1 MRKLFAVLALLALAV
16 TPAFAADLGEEGA
29 VQINTSTT
37 TVDTSPFVLIYYV
50 GSDTTAAVTVE
61 VADNTWTLLQGGA
74 ADTTIECPLSGAYGG
89 LLDVTNAAC
98 DTLGE
103 LMNIVNNT
111 SGSEWRIVP
120 INGQLADDPDEDALA
135 LGATEARGDGAVVY
149 YDDSVKLD
157 HRITFIPGE
166 LDDEFMKP
174 EFYDP
179 NRDGRGFINPFKGAT
194 QVLKY
199 ATYAITSSGTMTD
212 LTVTCVVP
220 SFGPTAVDDSG
231 GTFTETSQVI
241 YLEADATTGVVGL
254 INEFN
259 YHNGG
264 LRCPDG
270 RIQIHLPTDTDLTVP
285 LANAVGFID
294 KSSR

>member
-16 TPAFAADLGEEGA
+16 TPVMAKDLGEEGA

-37 TVDTSPFVLIYYV
+37 AVDTSPFVLIYYV
-50 GSDTTAAVTVE
+50 GDDTTAAVTVQI
-61 VADNTWTLLQGGA
+61 ADDTWTLLQGGA
-74 ADTTIECPLSGAYGG
+74 ADSTIECPLSGTYAG

-98 DTLGE
+98 DTVAE
-103 LMNIVNNT
+103 LMNVVNNT

-120 INGQLADDPDEDALA
+120 INARAGDDPDEDALLA
-135 LGATEARGDGAVVY
+135 AAAEARGDGVVVF
-149 YDDSVKLD
+149 YDDSVRFD
-157 HRITFIPGE
+157 HSVTFIPGE
-166 LDDEFMKP
+166 LDDENQKAT
-174 EFYDP
+174 FYDP
-179 NRDGRGFINPFKGAT
+179 GRDGIGFINPFKGVT

-220 SFGPTAVDDSG
+220 SFGPSAVAG
-231 GTFTETSQVI
+231 AAGTFTNTETVI
-241 YLEADATTGVVGL
+241 YLEADATTGAVGL
-254 INEFN
+254 IDEFN

-270 RIQIHLPTDTDLTVP
+270 RIEIHLPTGTDLTAP
-285 LANAVGFID
+285 AANAVGFID
-294 KSSR
+294 SSK